1 MKPLEINL
9 SPVKVKSEK
18 LKAHNKIGTLS
29 KLILDLNDNVSDSVA
44 SVSVDGQSIN
54 SDDNSILVAQSP
66 SNISSNS
73 INSPYSRNR

>member
-29 KLILDLNDNVSDSVA
+29 KLILDLKDKESDSVV
-44 SVSVDGQSIN
+44 SVSLDG
-54 SDDNSILVAQSP
+54 
-66 SNISSNS
+66 
-73 INSPYSRNR
+73 

>member
-29 KLILDLNDNVSDSVA
+29 KLILDLKDQESDSVV
-44 SVSVDGQSIN
+44 SVSVDG
-54 SDDNSILVAQSP
+54 
-66 SNISSNS
+66 
-73 INSPYSRNR
+73 